1 MPLTLSA
8 TVLFCGTG
16 SFCNP
21 LRAVEDGRAIGILQ
35 GGAIR

>member
-1 MPLTLSA
+1 LTLSM
-8 TVLFCGTG
+8 TVVFCGTG
-16 SFCNP
+16 NFCKP